1 MRWLLVIL
9 LVFLAGLQFR
19 LWVGEG
25 SLAHRAELNRQLGEQ
40 ESENQALRERNA
52 LIATDVESLKTNL
65 NAIEEKARADL
76 GMIKQGETFYLV
88 IDKNQ
93 QPKPVQDSQQ

>member
-9 LVFLAGLQFR
+9 LVLLAGLQFR

-25 SLAHRAELNRQLGEQ
+25 SLAHRAELNRQLEEQ
-40 ESENQALRERNA
+40 ENENRALRERNA
-52 LIATDVESLKTNL
+52 LIAIDVESLKTNL

-88 IDKNQ
+88 IDKNSSGSSS
-93 QPKPVQDSQQ
+93 KDSDQ

>member
-1 MRWLLVIL
+1 MRWLIIILVVL
-9 LVFLAGLQFR
+9 LAGLQWR

-25 SLAHRAELNRQLGEQ
+25 SLAHRAELNRQLQQQ
-40 ESENQALRERNA
+40 EDDNQALRQRNQ

-65 NAIEEKARADL
+65 DAIEEKARSDL

-88 IDKNQ
+88 IDKNN
-93 QPKPVQDSQQ
+93 QPRPAEAKQ

>member
-88 IDKNQ
+88 VDKN
-93 QPKPVQDSQQ
+93 PPGSSSKDSDQ

>member
-25 SLAHRAELNRQLGEQ
+25 SLAHRAELNRQLEEQ
-40 ESENQALRERNA
+40 ESENRALRERNA

-65 NAIEEKARADL
+65 SAIEEKARADL
-76 GMIKQGETFYLV
+76 GMIKRGETFYLV
-88 IDKNQ
+88 IDKNRTSAISKDNKQ
-93 QPKPVQDSQQ
+93 